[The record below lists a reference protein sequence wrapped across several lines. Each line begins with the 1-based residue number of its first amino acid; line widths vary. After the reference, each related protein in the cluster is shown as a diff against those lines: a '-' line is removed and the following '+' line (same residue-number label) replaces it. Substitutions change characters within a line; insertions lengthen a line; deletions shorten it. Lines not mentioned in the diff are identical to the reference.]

1 VAVPLGFQTCV
12 ARLTDE
18 ESSSTATIKMQV
30 FFGREY
36 QSYGDVTRQYAE
48 RLNASLRELELEIV
62 EASAGSRDEC
72 ELLYRKMVSAI
83 LVRSNVGSP
92 TDITVVREAT
102 AALESVLPPIELGTF
117 AALTTRAKETQLV
130 ELASIVTGIRLFNK
144 SCGKGA
150 LLLSRD
156 SRATLPRLA
165 RYSPAT
171 RALLSR
177 DSRATLP
184 RLARYSPAAPAHNV
198 RLHTLNVAYFIHP
211 AANHIRGC
219 SFAMVPYQCAWC
231 VCGACVRGAWCVVWC
246 GVQDSKRGS

>member
-1 VAVPLGFQTCV
+1 
-12 ARLTDE
+12 
-18 ESSSTATIKMQV
+18 MQV

-156 SRATLPRLA
+156 SRATLP
-165 RYSPAT
+165 
-171 RALLSR
+171 LL
-177 DSRATLP
+177 TLTMFDCIP
-184 RLARYSPAAPAHNV
+184 STLRISSTLLPTTSVGVHSSWFPINV
-198 RLHTLNVAYFIHP
+198 R
-211 AANHIRGC
+211 
-219 SFAMVPYQCAWC
+219 
-231 VCGACVRGAWCVVWC
+231 GACVVRAYVVRAYVVRGA
-246 GVQDSKRGS
+246 